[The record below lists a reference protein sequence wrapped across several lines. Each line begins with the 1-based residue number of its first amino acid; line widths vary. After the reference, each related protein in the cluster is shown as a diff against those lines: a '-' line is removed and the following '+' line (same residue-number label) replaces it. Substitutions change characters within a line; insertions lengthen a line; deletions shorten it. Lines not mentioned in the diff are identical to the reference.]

1 MDRIDAGQ
9 LPLAGVLRATQA
21 AFEKT
26 LAVLHVSADQYNAMV
41 YAGMVEQKT
50 GGPMQCVTRSTRAE
64 QAAASRRMRSLEER
78 GLIVRL
84 SNTPTETRTTHYR
97 LTEAGWELLATV
109 RAALDHKDGGET
121 ESNRG

>member
-1 MDRIDAGQ
+1 MDRTDAGQ
-9 LPLAGVLRATQA
+9 LPYAGRLTATQA

-26 LAVLHVSADQYNAMV
+26 LARLHVSAEQYDAMV
-41 YAGMVEQKT
+41 TAGMLEQQT
-50 GGPMQCVTRSTRAE
+50 GGPMSFVTRSTRAE

-84 SNTPTETRTTHYR
+84 STTPTKTRTTHYR

-109 RAALDHKDGGET
+109 RAALDQKDGGGL
-121 ESNRG
+121 ESTRG

>member
-1 MDRIDAGQ
+1 
-9 LPLAGVLRATQA
+9 
-21 AFEKT
+21 
-26 LAVLHVSADQYNAMV
+26 
-41 YAGMVEQKT
+41 
-50 GGPMQCVTRSTRAE
+50 
-64 QAAASRRMRSLEER
+64 
-78 GLIVRL
+78 VRL

>member
-9 LPLAGVLRATQA
+9 LPYAGALSATQA

-26 LAVLHVSADQYNAMV
+26 LARLHVSAEQYDAMV
-41 YAGMVEQKT
+41 DAGMLEQRNDL
-50 GGPMQCVTRSTRAE
+50 PMPFVTRSTRAD

-97 LTEAGWELLATV
+97 LTEAGWELLGTV
-109 RAALDHKDGGET
+109 RAALDQKNSGES
-121 ESNRG
+121 ESNRR